1 VGSNDSPVAI
11 AGSGSSIT
19 EDSPDNI
26 TLSAADIDIGDSLS
40 YTLVSQP
47 SYGTV
52 SISGNQVLFAP
63 DDNLSAISYT
73 DSFVFRVTDSQGAID
88 TATVSLTVSGAN
100 DPPTANPLTEMV
112 MEDAPRTIALSAT
125 DPDMDDSLT
134 YSLLTNSQYGTL
146 SNFNSTTGTFTF
158 FPNDSLAHNLSYT
171 ETLNYRVSDNAPTG
185 SATATSTITLA
196 LTGVNDAP
204 VANANDYTN
213 NPSLYVQYDQQPSL
227 TLTGSDVDGDSFTY
241 HLADPQPQYTEISNF
256 NSLTGT
262 LTLSMKNDVSC
273 SDSIKEELNF
283 YVRDSQGAV
292 SNTAAVEFRVTGPL
306 AKTSRADLFVAKYD
320 SEGNQLWS
328 RQLGTPMA
336 DVGVAVISDY
346 RGNIYLAGV
355 TQGVLHGD
363 FSAGG
368 WDVFL
373 IKFDDL
379 GQELWSRQFGSAGD
393 EAVVAIT
400 ADEEGNVYLT
410 GQTSGNLAGFVNAGG
425 KDLFVIKYDPQGNQ
439 EWMHQWGTTED
450 EVGTE
455 VSVDALGNLN
465 LLGQMTA
472 EAETT
477 QPKHFYSRYD
487 RRNGRLSWFRYLD
500 TSQVA
505 GQALTLDYTGNVFLA
520 GSKVSSNLEGSSTS
534 IFEYQPAL
542 YQ

>member
-1 VGSNDSPVAI
+1 
-11 AGSGSSIT
+11 
-19 EDSPDNI
+19 
-26 TLSAADIDIGDSLS
+26 
-40 YTLVSQP
+40 
-47 SYGTV
+47 
-52 SISGNQVLFAP
+52 
-63 DDNLSAISYT
+63 
-73 DSFVFRVTDSQGAID
+73 
-88 TATVSLTVSGAN
+88 
-100 DPPTANPLTEMV
+100 M
-112 MEDAPRTIALSAT
+112 
-125 DPDMDDSLT
+125 
-134 YSLLTNSQYGTL
+134 
-146 SNFNSTTGTFTF
+146 
-158 FPNDSLAHNLSYT
+158 
-171 ETLNYRVSDNAPTG
+171 
-185 SATATSTITLA
+185 
-196 LTGVNDAP
+196 
-204 VANANDYTN
+204 
-213 NPSLYVQYDQQPSL
+213 
-227 TLTGSDVDGDSFTY
+227 DGDSFTY
-241 HLADPQPQYTEISNF
+241 HLADPQPLYTEISNF

-355 TQGVLHGD
+355 TQEYSMEISVPGD
-363 FSAGG
+363 GMC
-368 WDVFL
+368 L

-379 GQELWSRQFGSAGD
+379 GQELWSRQFGSAGE

-425 KDLFVIKYDPQGNQ
+425 KDLFVTKYDPQGNQ

-477 QPKHFYSRYD
+477 SR
-487 RRNGRLSWFRYLD
+487 STF
-500 TSQVA
+500 TVA
-505 GQALTLDYTGNVFLA
+505 MIGKWSIALVQISGYYTGGWP
-520 GSKVSSNLEGSSTS
+520 GSHLGLYGQRFSCWIKSIFNLEGSSTS
-534 IFEYQPAL
+534 IFEYQTAFTSKLGGPIEVRFVFV
-542 YQ
+542 Q